1 MRLCCITLIL
11 LINSM
16 IAAAFMQAM
25 RPTALPSRCALSH
38 AQRSFSR
45 RCSTSMSS
53 KALIE
58 VDASPYLKFL
68 EEKVHKEI
76 SQKKTCTLF
85 LCVAKIQPPSS
96 N

>member
-1 MRLCCITLIL
+1 MRLYCIALIL

-25 RPTALPSRCALSH
+25 RPAAALSRSRCALSH

-53 KALIE
+53 KALTE
-58 VDASPYLKFL
+58 VDAAPFLKFL
-68 EEKVHKEI
+68 KEKV
-76 SQKKTCTLF
+76 C
-85 LCVAKIQPPSS
+85 
-96 N
+96 